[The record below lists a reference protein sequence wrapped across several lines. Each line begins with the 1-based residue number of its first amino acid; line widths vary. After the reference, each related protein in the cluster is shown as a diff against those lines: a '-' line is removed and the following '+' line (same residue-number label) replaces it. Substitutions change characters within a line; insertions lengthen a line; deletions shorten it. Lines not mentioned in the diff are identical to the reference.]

1 MKAINKD
8 KHNIE
13 THSTMG
19 AYNGF
24 GYLAHSIRYDENKV
38 ICSSDNLLN
47 EDIDWEVDRSK
58 LGGIIVLSTD
68 VNAVSLSANR
78 LANWIKQKWETL
90 KNRISYNKKIDKIS
104 KKYDDVFAW
113 TVGKYLHGRY
123 KAKDGTIF
131 DENSIS
137 VELLNV
143 SIDTIIS
150 FAEELCK
157 EFSQETVLVKLY
169 GEDRILF
176 VKPKEE

>member
-13 THSTMG
+13 THSTRG

-38 ICSSDNLLN
+38 ICSSDNLLA
-47 EDIDWEVDRSK
+47 EDASRNK
-58 LGGIIVLSTD
+58 LGGIIVLP
-68 VNAVSLSANR
+68 ANI
-78 LANWIKQKWETL
+78 NDIPKC
-90 KNRISYNKKIDKIS
+90 NDI
-104 KKYDDVFAW
+104 FAW

-123 KAKDGTIF
+123 KAKDGTVF

-169 GEDRILF
+169 GEDRTLF

>member
-1 MKAINKD
+1 MRVINKD
-8 KHNIE
+8 KHNVE
-13 THSTMG
+13 THSTRG

-38 ICSSDNLLN
+38 ICSSDNLLA
-47 EDIDWEVDRSK
+47 EDASRNK
-58 LGGIIVLSTD
+58 LGGMIVLP
-68 VNAVSLSANR
+68 ANI
-78 LANWIKQKWETL
+78 NDIPKC
-90 KNRISYNKKIDKIS
+90 NDI
-104 KKYDDVFAW
+104 FAW

>member
-1 MKAINKD
+1 MKIINKD

-13 THSTMG
+13 THSTRG

-24 GYLAHSIRYDENKV
+24 GYLAHSIRYDEDRV
-38 ICSSDNLLN
+38 IYSSDNLLN
-47 EDIDWEVDRSK
+47 EDIDWEVDRGK

-68 VNAVSLSANR
+68 VNAVSLSANK

-104 KKYDDVFAW
+104 KKYDDIFAW

-123 KAKDGTIF
+123 KAKDGTVF

-137 VELLNV
+137 VELINV
-143 SIDTIIS
+143 STDTIIS

-157 EFSQETVLVKLY
+157 EFSQETVLLKLY

>member
-1 MKAINKD
+1 MKAIN

-13 THSTMG
+13 THSTRG

-24 GYLAHSIRYDENKV
+24 GYLSHIIRYDENKV
-38 ICSSDNLLN
+38 IYSSDNLLA
-47 EDIDWEVDRSK
+47 EDASRNR
-58 LGGIIVLSTD
+58 LGGIIVLS
-68 VNAVSLSANR
+68 ANI
-78 LANWIKQKWETL
+78 NDIPKC
-90 KNRISYNKKIDKIS
+90 NDI
-104 KKYDDVFAW
+104 FAW
-113 TVGKYLHGRY
+113 TIGKYLHGRY
-123 KAKDGTIF
+123 KTKDGTIF

-143 SIDTIIS
+143 SVDTIIS

>member
-1 MKAINKD
+1 MCGSKMKTINKHD
-8 KHNIE
+8 VEI
-13 THSTMG
+13 HSTRG
-19 AYNGF
+19 TYNGF
-24 GYLAHSIRYDENKV
+24 GYLAHSIKYDENKV

-58 LGGIIVLSTD
+58 LGGIIVLSANI
-68 VNAVSLSANR
+68 NAVP
-78 LANWIKQKWETL
+78 K
-90 KNRISYNKKIDKIS
+90 YNNN
-104 KKYDDVFAW
+104 FGW

-123 KAKDGTIF
+123 KAKDGTVF

-143 SIDTIIS
+143 SVDTIIS

>member
-1 MKAINKD
+1 MRVINKD
-8 KHNIE
+8 KHNVE
-13 THSTMG
+13 THSTRG

-24 GYLAHSIRYDENKV
+24 GYLAHSIRYDENRV
-38 ICSSDNLLN
+38 ICSSNNILA
-47 EDIDWEVDRSK
+47 EVDSRNR
-58 LGGIIVLSTD
+58 LGGIIVLS
-68 VNAVSLSANR
+68 ANI
-78 LANWIKQKWETL
+78 N
-90 KNRISYNKKIDKIS
+90 DIS
-104 KKYDDVFAW
+104 KCNDIFAW

>member
-13 THSTMG
+13 THSTRG

-38 ICSSDNLLN
+38 ICSSDNLLA
-47 EDIDWEVDRSK
+47 EDASRNK
-58 LGGIIVLSTD
+58 LGGMIVLPTNIND
-68 VNAVSLSANR
+68 IPKCND
-78 LANWIKQKWETL
+78 I
-90 KNRISYNKKIDKIS
+90 
-104 KKYDDVFAW
+104 FAW

-123 KAKDGTIF
+123 KAKDGTVF

-150 FAEELCK
+150 FVEELCK

>member
-13 THSTMG
+13 THSTRG

-38 ICSSDNLLN
+38 ICSSDNLLA
-47 EDIDWEVDRSK
+47 EVDSRNK
-58 LGGIIVLSTD
+58 LGGIIVLP
-68 VNAVSLSANR
+68 ANI
-78 LANWIKQKWETL
+78 NDIPKC
-90 KNRISYNKKIDKIS
+90 NDI
-104 KKYDDVFAW
+104 FAW
-113 TVGKYLHGRY
+113 TIGKYLHGKY

-137 VELLNV
+137 VELLSV
-143 SIDTIIS
+143 SIDIIIS

-176 VKPKEE
+176 VKPKEG

>member
-13 THSTMG
+13 THSTRG

-38 ICSSDNLLN
+38 ICSSDNLLA
-47 EDIDWEVDRSK
+47 EDASRNK
-58 LGGIIVLSTD
+58 LGGMIVLP
-68 VNAVSLSANR
+68 ANI
-78 LANWIKQKWETL
+78 NDIPKC
-90 KNRISYNKKIDKIS
+90 NDI
-104 KKYDDVFAW
+104 FAW

-143 SIDTIIS
+143 SVDTIIS

>member
-1 MKAINKD
+1 MKAINK
-8 KHNIE
+8 HNIE
-13 THSTMG
+13 TYSISG

-24 GYLAHSIRYDENKV
+24 GYLAHNIRYDENKV
-38 ICSSDNLLN
+38 ICSSDNLVA
-47 EDIDWEVDRSK
+47 EVDSRNK
-58 LGGIIVLSTD
+58 LGGIIVLP
-68 VNAVSLSANR
+68 ANI
-78 LANWIKQKWETL
+78 NDIPKC
-90 KNRISYNKKIDKIS
+90 NDI
-104 KKYDDVFAW
+104 FAW
-113 TVGKYLHGRY
+113 TVGKYLHGKY

>member
-13 THSTMG
+13 THSTRG

-38 ICSSDNLLN
+38 ICSSDNLLA
-47 EDIDWEVDRSK
+47 EDASRNK
-58 LGGIIVLSTD
+58 LGGMIVLP
-68 VNAVSLSANR
+68 ANI
-78 LANWIKQKWETL
+78 NDIPKC
-90 KNRISYNKKIDKIS
+90 NDI
-104 KKYDDVFAW
+104 FAW

-123 KAKDGTIF
+123 KAKDGTVF

-150 FAEELCK
+150 VAEELCK

>member
-13 THSTMG
+13 THSTRG
-19 AYNGF
+19 AYNGV

-38 ICSSDNLLN
+38 ICSSDNLLA
-47 EDIDWEVDRSK
+47 EVDSRNK
-58 LGGIIVLSTD
+58 LGGIIVLP
-68 VNAVSLSANR
+68 ANI
-78 LANWIKQKWETL
+78 NDIPKC
-90 KNRISYNKKIDKIS
+90 NDI
-104 KKYDDVFAW
+104 FAW
-113 TVGKYLHGRY
+113 TIGKYLHGRY
-123 KAKDGTIF
+123 KTKDGTIF

>member
-13 THSTMG
+13 THSTRG

-38 ICSSDNLLN
+38 ICSSDNLLA
-47 EDIDWEVDRSK
+47 EDASRNR
-58 LGGIIVLSTD
+58 LGGIIVLS
-68 VNAVSLSANR
+68 ANI
-78 LANWIKQKWETL
+78 NNIPKC
-90 KNRISYNKKIDKIS
+90 NDI
-104 KKYDDVFAW
+104 FAW
-113 TVGKYLHGRY
+113 TVGKYLHGKY

-137 VELLNV
+137 IELLNV
-143 SIDTIIS
+143 SVDTIIS

>member
-13 THSTMG
+13 THSTRG
-19 AYNGF
+19 TYNGF

-38 ICSSDNLLN
+38 ICSSDNLLA
-47 EDIDWEVDRSK
+47 EVDSKNK
-58 LGGIIVLSTD
+58 LGGIIVLP
-68 VNAVSLSANR
+68 ANI
-78 LANWIKQKWETL
+78 NDIPKC
-90 KNRISYNKKIDKIS
+90 NDI
-104 KKYDDVFAW
+104 FAW
-113 TVGKYLHGRY
+113 TIGKYLHGRY
-123 KAKDGTIF
+123 KTKDGTIF

-137 VELLNV
+137 VEFLNV

-150 FAEELCK
+150 FAEELCR
-157 EFSQETVLVKLY
+157 EFSQEAVLVKLY

>member
-13 THSTMG
+13 THSTSG

-24 GYLAHSIRYDENKV
+24 GYLAHSIRYDENRV
-38 ICSSDNLLN
+38 ICSSNN
-47 EDIDWEVDRSK
+47 IIAEVDSRNK
-58 LGGIIVLSTD
+58 LGGIIVLP
-68 VNAVSLSANR
+68 ANI
-78 LANWIKQKWETL
+78 NDIPKC
-90 KNRISYNKKIDKIS
+90 NDI
-104 KKYDDVFAW
+104 FAW

-123 KAKDGTIF
+123 KAKDGTVF

-143 SIDTIIS
+143 SVDTIIS

-157 EFSQETVLVKLY
+157 EFSQEIVLVKLY
-169 GEDRILF
+169 EEDRILF
-176 VKPKEE
+176 VKPKE

>member
-13 THSTMG
+13 THSTRG

-38 ICSSDNLLN
+38 ICSSDNLLA
-47 EDIDWEVDRSK
+47 EDASRNK
-58 LGGIIVLSTD
+58 LGGIIVLP
-68 VNAVSLSANR
+68 ANI
-78 LANWIKQKWETL
+78 NDIPKC
-90 KNRISYNKKIDKIS
+90 NDI
-104 KKYDDVFAW
+104 FAW

-123 KAKDGTIF
+123 KAKDGTVF

>member
-13 THSTMG
+13 TYSIRG

-24 GYLAHSIRYDENKV
+24 GYLAHSIRYDKNKV
-38 ICSSDNLLN
+38 ICSSDNLLA
-47 EDIDWEVDRSK
+47 EDASRNR
-58 LGGIIVLSTD
+58 LGGIIVLS
-68 VNAVSLSANR
+68 ANI
-78 LANWIKQKWETL
+78 N
-90 KNRISYNKKIDKIS
+90 DIS
-104 KKYDDVFAW
+104 KCNDIFAW

-123 KAKDGTIF
+123 KAKDGTVF

-143 SIDTIIS
+143 SVDTIIS

>member
-13 THSTMG
+13 THSTRG

-24 GYLAHSIRYDENKV
+24 DYLAHSIRYDENKV
-38 ICSSDNLLN
+38 ICSSDNLLA
-47 EDIDWEVDRSK
+47 EDVSRNR
-58 LGGIIVLSTD
+58 LGGIIVLS
-68 VNAVSLSANR
+68 ANI
-78 LANWIKQKWETL
+78 N
-90 KNRISYNKKIDKIS
+90 DIS
-104 KKYDDVFAW
+104 KCNDIFAW

-123 KAKDGTIF
+123 KAKDGTVF

-143 SIDTIIS
+143 SVDTIIS

-157 EFSQETVLVKLY
+157 EFLQETVLVKLY

-176 VKPKEE
+176 VKPKE

>member
-1 MKAINKD
+1 MRVINKD
-8 KHNIE
+8 KHNVE
-13 THSTMG
+13 THSTRG

-24 GYLAHSIRYDENKV
+24 GYLAHSIRYDENRV
-38 ICSSDNLLN
+38 ICSSNNILA
-47 EDIDWEVDRSK
+47 EVDSRNR
-58 LGGIIVLSTD
+58 LGGIIVLS
-68 VNAVSLSANR
+68 ANI
-78 LANWIKQKWETL
+78 N
-90 KNRISYNKKIDKIS
+90 DIS
-104 KKYDDVFAW
+104 KCNDIFAW

-123 KAKDGTIF
+123 KAKDGTVF

>member
-13 THSTMG
+13 THSTRG

-38 ICSSDNLLN
+38 ICSSDNLLA
-47 EDIDWEVDRSK
+47 EVDSRNK
-58 LGGIIVLSTD
+58 LGGIIVLP
-68 VNAVSLSANR
+68 ANI
-78 LANWIKQKWETL
+78 NDIPKC
-90 KNRISYNKKIDKIS
+90 NDI
-104 KKYDDVFAW
+104 FAW
-113 TVGKYLHGRY
+113 TIGKYLHGRY
-123 KAKDGTIF
+123 KTKDGTIF

>member
-13 THSTMG
+13 THSTRG

-38 ICSSDNLLN
+38 ICSSDNLLA
-47 EDIDWEVDRSK
+47 EDASRNK
-58 LGGIIVLSTD
+58 LGGMIVLP
-68 VNAVSLSANR
+68 ANI
-78 LANWIKQKWETL
+78 NDIPKC
-90 KNRISYNKKIDKIS
+90 NDI
-104 KKYDDVFAW
+104 FAW
-113 TVGKYLHGRY
+113 TVGKYLHGKY
-123 KAKDGTIF
+123 KTKDGTIF

-137 VELLNV
+137 VEFLNV

>member
-13 THSTMG
+13 THSTRG

-38 ICSSDNLLN
+38 ICSSDNLLA
-47 EDIDWEVDRSK
+47 EDASRNR
-58 LGGIIVLSTD
+58 LGGIIVLS
-68 VNAVSLSANR
+68 ANI
-78 LANWIKQKWETL
+78 NDIQKC
-90 KNRISYNKKIDKIS
+90 NDI
-104 KKYDDVFAW
+104 FAW
-113 TVGKYLHGRY
+113 TVGKYLHGKY
-123 KAKDGTIF
+123 KTKDGTIF

-157 EFSQETVLVKLY
+157 EFSQDIVLVKLY
-169 GEDRILF
+169 EEDRILF